1 MQESAGTHDVSSWN
15 EPLIS
20 REELTGTLFAIADI
34 RGDVREIRGLLSED
48 GDGEDAEEAT

>member
-1 MQESAGTHDVSSWN
+1 VD

-34 RGDVREIRGLLSED
+34 REDVREIRDLLSED